1 MCPCSCRG
9 PVLVPVAPRVRR
21 CAGRQKRYVG
31 DGTSTRGST
40 RDRGWCI
47 RRAYSGP
54 TSHTALPVRCRH
66 DRLRAPPVTADEIVR
81 TLVGVLLLVAV
92 ATTVLLTARAASPW
106 APAAAILRG
115 VVQLAAI
122 SLVLTGIIRSPL
134 LIALALTVMFSVAA
148 TTAARRLGGLRT
160 GLAPVAVTMAAGI
173 LVSGVVV
180 FGSGAIAF
188 SPRYVLAVGGIVIG
202 NAMSIAT
209 MAGRRFRELVD
220 DRWEEVE
227 GWLALG
233 ATPRRSTVDLVRRA
247 VSAALIPTVDQ
258 TKTTGLV
265 TLPGAFV
272 GAIFGGVSPL
282 EAGRFQIVV
291 LAAIMATGSVTAVL
305 LTRWLAPV
313 RTRPSLRER

>member
-1 MCPCSCRG
+1 M
-9 PVLVPVAPRVRR
+9 
-21 CAGRQKRYVG
+21 
-31 DGTSTRGST
+31 
-40 RDRGWCI
+40 
-47 RRAYSGP
+47 
-54 TSHTALPVRCRH
+54 
-66 DRLRAPPVTADEIVR
+66 TADEIVR

>member
-1 MCPCSCRG
+1 MTG
-9 PVLVPVAPRVRR
+9 DALTHTLL
-21 CAGRQKRYVG
+21 GVG
-31 DGTSTRGST
+31 
-40 RDRGWCI
+40 
-47 RRAYSGP
+47 
-54 TSHTALPVRCRH
+54 AL
-66 DRLRAPPVTADEIVR
+66 I
-81 TLVGVLLLVAV
+81 AV
-92 ATTVLLTARAASPW
+92 ATAVLLAARASAPW
-106 APAAAILRG
+106 APAAAIARG

-134 LIALALTVMFSVAA
+134 LIGLALGVMFTVAVL
-148 TTAARRLGGLRT
+148 TSSQRLGGVRT
-160 GLAPVAVTMAAGI
+160 MALPVAVSMAAGI
-173 LVSGVVV
+173 LVSGLVV
-180 FGSGAIAF
+180 FGTGAIDL
-188 SPRYVLAVGGIVIG
+188 SPRYTLAVGGIVIG

-209 MAGRRFRELVD
+209 IAGRRFRELVD
-220 DRWEEVE
+220 DRWDEVE

-233 ATPRRSTVDLVRRA
+233 ASPRRATTDLVRRA

-272 GAIFGGVSPL
+272 GAVFGGVSPL

-313 RTRPSLRER
+313 RTRPQVAAQR